1 MLLRTSIRI
10 YKTATWHSNMFDNK
24 HWLDFYISVKG
35 SIVSCQLSRTNI
47 NDFLLIV
54 SETFKKH
61 LCIYN
66 CLVNILYES
75 LWYVIIFHAYL
86 HRKFSRATI
95 IYSVSRHRNE
105 KPRKK
110 KNEMYETSFYF
121 SMRKRNYLP
130 KKLFLNKTCV
140 QNEYT

>member
-1 MLLRTSIRI
+1 MCCFVLLLEYTKLQHGIPACSILNI
-10 YKTATWHSNMFDNK
+10 DLLF
-24 HWLDFYISVKG
+24 ISLKG

-95 IYSVSRHRNE
+95 IYSVSGHRNE

-110 KNEMYETSFYF
+110 ENEMY
-121 SMRKRNYLP
+121 KIVLQVAGIC
-130 KKLFLNKTCV
+130 KLANCISVKVAIVNHKL
-140 QNEYT
+140 

>member
-1 MLLRTSIRI
+1 MCWFVKYTKLHLGIS
-10 YKTATWHSNMFDNK
+10 KC
-24 HWLDFYISVKG
+24 YILNIDLIFISLKS

-110 KNEMYETSFYF
+110 EKMECIKHHFIFLWEKEIIYQ
-121 SMRKRNYLP
+121 RNYS
-130 KKLFLNKTCV
+130 
-140 QNEYT
+140 

>member
-1 MLLRTSIRI
+1 MFIRGVFHGSPVKQILNSHYGFILLEYTKLHLGIPACSILNI
-10 YKTATWHSNMFDNK
+10 DLIF
-24 HWLDFYISVKG
+24 ISVKG

-110 KNEMYETSFYF
+110 EKWN
-121 SMRKRNYLP
+121 
-130 KKLFLNKTCV
+130 V
-140 QNEYT
+140 